1 MVQGF
6 AHAALYTSR
15 LEKTVRFYEE
25 VFGGENLGFFTASA
39 AGCWM
44 KLGEGILEIFQ
55 GEDLGDGCL
64 KHIALACDDV
74 DTLYSRALA
83 HGGQEQVA
91 PKEISLNLKT
101 PVKARIAFVRG
112 INGEQIELFCQ
123 HESADGSL

>member
-15 LEKTVRFYEE
+15 LEETVRFYEE

-39 AGCWM
+39 AGCWL

-55 GEDLGDGCL
+55 GEDLSDGCL

-74 DTLYSRALA
+74 DALYSRALA
-83 HGGQEQVA
+83 HGGREHVP
-91 PKEISLNLKT
+91 PKEISLALKV

-112 INGEQIELFCQ
+112 INGEQIELFCR
-123 HESADGSL
+123 HN